1 MSIIKPTTSKVMSLA
16 DYEYISRDR
25 HHAGLPHR
33 HPNGIPTAE
42 ERALFSYVL
51 PCVPVTKPTEAPDF
65 NVCDLAFFCAHNKRF
80 QKQMKLESVGDV
92 KKLVEH
98 VLTTF
103 SKFPEETLADMWRT
117 KSRVLLATYA
127 SNGGNEYKLPRSN

>member
-1 MSIIKPTTSKVMSLA
+1 MRGRP
-16 DYEYISRDR
+16 
-25 HHAGLPHR
+25 
-33 HPNGIPTAE
+33 
-42 ERALFSYVL
+42 ALFPYVL
-51 PCVPVTKPTEAPDF
+51 PCIPITQPAQAPDF
-65 NVCDLAFFCAHNKRF
+65 NVCDLAFFCAHNNYKRF

-117 KSRVLLATYA
+117 KSRVLLAAYA
-127 SNGGNEYKLPRSN
+127 SNGGNEYKLPRSK

>member
-1 MSIIKPTTSKVMSLA
+1 M
-16 DYEYISRDR
+16 
-25 HHAGLPHR
+25 
-33 HPNGIPTAE
+33 
-42 ERALFSYVL
+42 
-51 PCVPVTKPTEAPDF
+51 
-65 NVCDLAFFCAHNKRF
+65 CDLAFFCAHNKRF

-117 KSRVLLATYA
+117 KSRVLLAAYA

>member
-1 MSIIKPTTSKVMSLA
+1 MPPQ
-16 DYEYISRDR
+16 
-25 HHAGLPHR
+25 HHARARAATRG
-33 HPNGIPTAE
+33 PTPWGQHESDA
-42 ERALFSYVL
+42 VG
-51 PCVPVTKPTEAPDF
+51 PDDS
-65 NVCDLAFFCAHNKRF
+65 NVGG
-80 QKQMKLESVGDV
+80 GDV